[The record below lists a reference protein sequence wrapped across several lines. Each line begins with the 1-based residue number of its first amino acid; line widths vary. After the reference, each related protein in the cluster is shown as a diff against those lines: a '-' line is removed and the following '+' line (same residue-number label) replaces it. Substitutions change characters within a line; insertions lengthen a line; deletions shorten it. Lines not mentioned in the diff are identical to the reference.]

1 MVEFRILGPLEVT
14 DEHGPVSLGGQKH
27 RAVLAL
33 LLLRAGE
40 VVATDRLV
48 AELWGEQPPKT
59 ATTSLKNS
67 ISQLRKLLGPGVV
80 ATKPPGYQLRV
91 DPTQVD
97 LARFERL
104 CAEARDAP
112 YDRRSALLREALALW
127 RGPPLADLAY
137 EAFAQGEI
145 RRLEELRMGALEA
158 RIDAD
163 LESGRG
169 GELVAELE
177 SLVRQYPLRER
188 LRGQLMLALYRSG
201 RQAEALE
208 VYHQGR
214 HALGDELGI
223 DPSPD
228 LKQLYG
234 SILRQE
240 TVLQAEPA
248 APLVDPHDDVAR
260 AMLAGRLVIVL
271 GSGIS
276 GTGDGGLPGF
286 DEVAAHLAESFDCP
300 PDHDHGLTRVSQYV
314 ALMKGIGPLY
324 DELHAIFDRDF
335 SPVPA
340 HTMLVGAIRNARE
353 QGAAGQLVLTA
364 NFDQALEHALTVAG
378 ERFDVVS
385 YIALG
390 RHRGRF
396 LHVPAEGDVCV
407 VELPNAYDD
416 LTPESQ
422 TVILKIHG
430 GVDRQPTRTWD
441 SFAVSEDDYIDYLAQ
456 DELAESVP
464 MRIVAKLRRSHF
476 LFLGYPLRDW
486 HVRVFLHRLWGREKP
501 AYRSWAVEA
510 KPDPVELES
519 WRSRG
524 VDVVDASPE
533 VYLEAL
539 GRRLGA
545 KVPV

>member
-1 MVEFRILGPLEVT
+1 MLEFRILGPLEVT
-14 DEHGPVSLGGQKH
+14 DEHVPVSLGGHKH

-48 AELWGEQPPKT
+48 SELWGDQPPKT

-67 ISQLRKLLGPGVV
+67 ISQLRKLLGSDVV
-80 ATKPPGYQLRV
+80 TTKPPGYQLRI
-91 DPTQVD
+91 DPEQVD
-97 LARFERL
+97 LATFERL
-104 CAEARDAP
+104 CDEAMKAP
-112 YDRRSALLREALALW
+112 LAARSVLLREALALW

-137 EAFAQGEI
+137 ESFAQGEI
-145 RRLEELRMGALEA
+145 RRLEELRIGALEA

-163 LESGRG
+163 LESGGG

-177 SLVRQYPLRER
+177 SLVSAYPFRER

-208 VYHQGR
+208 VYHQAR

-223 DPSPD
+223 DPTPE
-228 LKQLYG
+228 LKKLYG

-240 TVLQAEPA
+240 SVLQAEPT
-248 APLVDPHDDVAR
+248 APAVDPHQDVAR
-260 AMLAGRLVIVL
+260 AMLTGRLVIVL
-271 GSGIS
+271 GSGV
-276 GTGDGGLPGF
+276 GEGGLPGF
-286 DEVAAHLAESFDCP
+286 DDVAARLAESFDCP
-300 PDHDHGLTRVSQYV
+300 PDHERGLTRVSQYV

-340 HTMLVGAIRNARE
+340 HSLLVEAIRGARN
-353 QGAAGQLVLTA
+353 QGAPGQLIVTA
-364 NFDQALEHALTVAG
+364 NFDQALERALTVGG
-378 ERFDVVS
+378 EQFDVVS

-407 VELPNAYDD
+407 VELPNAYDE

-430 GVDRQPTRTWD
+430 GVDRQPTRSWD

-464 MRIVAKLRRSHF
+464 MRVVAKLRRSHF

-510 KPDPVELES
+510 KPDPVEVEA

-533 VYLEAL
+533 AYVAAL
-539 GRRLGA
+539 GQRLA
-545 KVPV
+545 TKALA

>member
-145 RRLEELRMGALEA
+145 RRLEELRMG
-158 RIDAD
+158 
-163 LESGRG
+163 
-169 GELVAELE
+169 
-177 SLVRQYPLRER
+177 
-188 LRGQLMLALYRSG
+188 
-201 RQAEALE
+201 ALE

-396 LHVPAEGDVCV
+396 LHVPAEGNVCV